1 MIQGFSLKSTSAIWR
16 NSCDRMLDIQA
27 HLFGCYGVASQKLS
41 GGKPSRVQQGLPVK
55 RSGSQ
60 QRCQQ
65 ELSQRLPDEILL
77 L

>member
-1 MIQGFSLKSTSAIWR
+1 
-16 NSCDRMLDIQA
+16 
-27 HLFGCYGVASQKLS
+27 
-41 GGKPSRVQQGLPVK
+41 VQQGLPVK

-60 QRCQQ
+60 QRWQQ